1 MKCDKFMQL
10 LKKFE
15 EEQISAIENEELQLH
30 IKSCDKCRQEY
41 LLSEKFKLVSAKIRQ
56 NKPVFYDK
64 ESLIDDILNQ
74 LPDKP
79 FVKYN
84 NGAQKEHFLPYRIRQ
99 VVTSIAASLVIFFV
113 VQQGYDAWQIKKLE
127 NSLAYHQNSVDY
139 SLLKTIIVINYLN
152 HNADFKL
159 KGLLAKAKK
168 VFIDET
174 FAKFQNK
181 HELLTDYKTNKPSD
195 SGSIFPL
202 DSNYQH

>member
-1 MKCDKFMQL
+1 MKCDKYMQL
-10 LKKFE
+10 LEKFE
-15 EEQISAIENEELQLH
+15 EEQISAIENEELLFH
-30 IKSCDKCRQEY
+30 IKSCDRCRQEY
-41 LLSEKFKLVSAKIRQ
+41 ILSEKFKLIGAKIRQ
-56 NKPVFYDK
+56 NKPVFCDK

-84 NGAQKEHFLPYRIRQ
+84 NGTQKEHFLPYRIRQ
-99 VVTSIAASLVIFFV
+99 VITSIAASLVMFFV

-127 NSLAYHQNSVDY
+127 NRLAYHQNSVDY
-139 SLLKTIIVINYLN
+139 SLLKAIVVIKYLN
-152 HNADFKL
+152 HNTDFKL

-181 HELLTDYKTNKPSD
+181 HELLTDNKTNKQSD
-195 SGSIFPL
+195 SGLIFPL
-202 DSNYQH
+202 DSNYHH